1 MIIRHST
8 AIGIAAA
15 TTVLLFGACARADRD
30 TAGNQEKTMADLTV
44 TSAAFDAGSAIPTE
58 YTCEGSDLS
67 PALSW
72 SKGPEG
78 TAAWALIVDDPDAPG
93 QTWVH
98 WVFYNLPPDT
108 LGLPRGVATDSTAQ
122 GGLQGTTDFKRVGY
136 GGPCPPPG
144 HGPHHYHFK
153 LYALDRKL
161 ELPPGATKP
170 QVEAAMEG
178 HILAHGELIGTYERK

>member
-1 MIIRHST
+1 MLIKHSKT
-8 AIGIAAA
+8 VGFTAAA
-15 TTVLLFGACARADRD
+15 ALLLLGACARADRD
-30 TAGNQEKTMADLTV
+30 PAGNQEQAMADLNV
-44 TSAAFDAGSAIPTE
+44 RSEAFDAGSAIPTE

-72 SKGPEG
+72 DKGPEG

-93 QTWVH
+93 KTWVH

-108 LGLPRGVATDSTAQ
+108 LALPKGVNPDSTAL

-136 GGPCPPPG
+136 GGPCPPRG

-161 ELPPGATKP
+161 DLPPAATKP
-170 QVEAAMEG
+170 QVEAAMKG
-178 HILAHGELIGTYERK
+178 HILAQGELIGTYERK